1 MLTRNQEHLGLETSG
16 YESQHQ
22 DCDSW
27 LRLNVCQL
35 RLMIA
40 TRNLLVATHGCDSQ
54 TTGFD
59 SRPFG
64 CDSWSRVNSNS
75 KMDLKFISSHN
86 QVGYLAPPP
95 VKHKQLYTSLMKG
108 LNTCRIVHALRENPV
123 VYESLIRDFWK
134 TANVEI
140 IEGKGAIVAEIQETK
155 VIVTEQMIRDV
166 LRFNDHERDPIE
178 LPAGTVEAI
187 LPRLSYEGKFP
198 PLVKKFVHP
207 YWRLLLHM
215 FLLCMTEN
223 RGGIDQLNIT
233 QSAALIC
240 VITNEPFNYS
250 RYILEA
256 MKRNAIGLRKDKF
269 LMYPRFVQMILNE
282 RYPELKRYGN
292 TLELKPMGP
301 SCFGAL
307 TSKKGTEKKFEGL
320 LELEKF
326 GQFAETEDVGENPV
340 MARSVP
346 ERSVSARA
354 IVAEE
359 HDIPRRVEGEP
370 EPERITINSDDEGV
384 EIMCNSDDDIELPPE
399 VNADA
404 VSTVEP
410 VITAESLAMLIKSVT
425 DKMGN
430 PPSDLSVSTE
440 EPVESPRDSDS
451 IPLKRKRRDPRPGMF
466 VEQGKDQSVN
476 IADDDEGLYDFDFEK
491 NVSDTTTTAE
501 NIFEFDVGTQ
511 GDDIATMDVEV
522 QNETGPNVEVH
533 NEAGPSG
540 IVDAGPS
547 GIVYEEPG
555 SSSGKRP
562 EEPLRMPF
570 DSDSSDEDEFI
581 SMRDMKK
588 RMVVLEQ
595 DSIHKDAKIIQLED
609 TIVKKDQQIEQLQGD
624 VSLLFN
630 IVYDLRGKLEKKF
643 GQEFSDPTDVEN
655 RRKAIAKDYAE
666 RSAAMEKYFTRVT
679 DPVADR
685 EKAERMKKKREL
697 VILKNKNVNPD
708 DEDAHATHHLMDVGE
723 TLYDKVGNRSGV
735 VSWGYDH
742 DRKRWWIKRKVG
754 PVEWYKRSGQFQ
766 SFTKVDLTD
775 LSNAPYVDDKPG
787 GPGYAFFERLKREVA
802 RGFPSMRTADS
813 IVKPAK
819 GIRDPYTNKRMKIV
833 HWPATDK
840 EKTIPLV
847 RKIPKGALKTLH
859 FWAYDE
865 RLGQAVIVCG
875 GNASY
880 CLVDQIDLLN
890 LAVEDLEVLASNQ
903 IRVTEKYEEIAKG
916 WTSAVASVLH
926 IQKKGFGGYKD
937 RISGGDQGN

>member
-1 MLTRNQEHLGLETSG
+1 
-16 YESQHQ
+16 
-22 DCDSW
+22 
-27 LRLNVCQL
+27 
-35 RLMIA
+35 
-40 TRNLLVATHGCDSQ
+40 
-54 TTGFD
+54 
-59 SRPFG
+59 
-64 CDSWSRVNSNS
+64 
-75 KMDLKFISSHN
+75 MDLKFISSHN

-95 VKHKQLYTSLMKG
+95 VKHKQLYTSLIKG

-123 VYESLIRDFWK
+123 VYESLIQDFWK
-134 TANVEI
+134 TAKVEI
-140 IEGKGAIVAEIQETK
+140 VEGKGAIVAEIEKTK
-155 VIVTEQMIRDV
+155 VIVTEQIIRDV
-166 LRFNDHERDPIE
+166 LKFNDQETDPIE

-223 RGGIDQLNIT
+223 RGGIDQLNTT
-233 QSAALIC
+233 QTAALIC

-282 RYPELKRYGN
+282 RYPELKRSGN

-307 TSKKGTEKKFEGL
+307 TTKKGTEKKFEGL
-320 LELEKF
+320 IELEKF
-326 GQFAETEDVGENPV
+326 GQFAETEDIGENPV
-340 MARSVP
+340 MARSVT
-346 ERSVSARA
+346 ARA

-359 HDIPRRVEGEP
+359 HDIPRTVEGEP

-404 VSTVEP
+404 VSTINP
-410 VITAESLAMLIKSVT
+410 VISAESLAMLIKSVT

-440 EPVESPRDSDS
+440 EPVESPKDSDS

-476 IADDDEGLYDFDFEK
+476 FADDDEGLYDFDFEK
-491 NVSDTTTTAE
+491 IVSDTITTAE
-501 NIFEFDVGTQ
+501 NMFDFDAGTQ

-522 QNETGPNVEVH
+522 QKETGPNVEVH

-547 GIVYEEPG
+547 GIVHEEPG

-595 DSIHKDAKIIQLED
+595 DSIHKDAKIMQLED

-655 RRKAIAKDYAE
+655 RRKAIAKDDAE

-685 EKAERMKKKREL
+685 EKAERLKKKREL
-697 VILKNKNVNPD
+697 VILKNKNANPD

-754 PVEWYKRSGQFQ
+754 PVEWYKHSGQFQ

-865 RLGQAVIVCG
+865 RLGQAVIVCDG
-875 GNASY
+875 DASY

-903 IRVTEKYEEIAKG
+903 IRATEKYEEIAKG

>member
-1 MLTRNQEHLGLETSG
+1 
-16 YESQHQ
+16 
-22 DCDSW
+22 
-27 LRLNVCQL
+27 
-35 RLMIA
+35 
-40 TRNLLVATHGCDSQ
+40 
-54 TTGFD
+54 
-59 SRPFG
+59 
-64 CDSWSRVNSNS
+64 
-75 KMDLKFISSHN
+75 MDLKFISSHN

-108 LNTCRIVHALRENPV
+108 LNTCRIVHALRENPF

-155 VIVTEQMIRDV
+155 VIVTEQMIREV
-166 LRFNDHERDPIE
+166 LRFNDQETDPIE

-233 QSAALIC
+233 QSAALMF

-269 LMYPRFVQMILNE
+269 LMYPRFVQMILNG
-282 RYPELKRYGN
+282 RYPELKRSGN

-307 TSKKGTEKKFEGL
+307 TTKKGTEKKFEGL
-320 LELEKF
+320 IELEKF

-404 VSTVEP
+404 VPTVEP

-547 GIVYEEPG
+547 GIVHEEPA

-609 TIVKKDQQIEQLQGD
+609 TIVKKDKQIEQLQGD

-655 RRKAIAKDYAE
+655 RRKAIAKDDAE

-735 VSWGYDH
+735 VS
-742 DRKRWWIKRKVG
+742 
-754 PVEWYKRSGQFQ
+754 
-766 SFTKVDLTD
+766 
-775 LSNAPYVDDKPG
+775 
-787 GPGYAFFERLKREVA
+787 
-802 RGFPSMRTADS
+802 
-813 IVKPAK
+813 
-819 GIRDPYTNKRMKIV
+819 
-833 HWPATDK
+833 
-840 EKTIPLV
+840 
-847 RKIPKGALKTLH
+847 
-859 FWAYDE
+859 
-865 RLGQAVIVCG
+865 
-875 GNASY
+875 
-880 CLVDQIDLLN
+880 
-890 LAVEDLEVLASNQ
+890 
-903 IRVTEKYEEIAKG
+903 
-916 WTSAVASVLH
+916 
-926 IQKKGFGGYKD
+926 
-937 RISGGDQGN
+937 

>member
-1 MLTRNQEHLGLETSG
+1 MN
-16 YESQHQ
+16 
-22 DCDSW
+22 
-27 LRLNVCQL
+27 
-35 RLMIA
+35 
-40 TRNLLVATHGCDSQ
+40 
-54 TTGFD
+54 
-59 SRPFG
+59 
-64 CDSWSRVNSNS
+64 
-75 KMDLKFISSHN
+75 LKFISSHN

-140 IEGKGAIVAEIQETK
+140 VEGKGAIVAEIQETK

-166 LRFNDHERDPIE
+166 LRFNDQETDPIE

-223 RGGIDQLNIT
+223 RGGIDQLNTT
-233 QSAALIC
+233 QTAALIC

-282 RYPELKRYGN
+282 RYPELKRSGD
-292 TLELKPMGP
+292 TLELKPM
-301 SCFGAL
+301 
-307 TSKKGTEKKFEGL
+307 
-320 LELEKF
+320 
-326 GQFAETEDVGENPV
+326 TEDIGENPV
-340 MARSVP
+340 MARSVT
-346 ERSVSARA
+346 ARA

-359 HDIPRRVEGEP
+359 HDIPRTVEGEP

-404 VSTVEP
+404 VSTVNP
-410 VITAESLAMLIKSVT
+410 VISAESLAMLIKSVT

-466 VEQGKDQSVN
+466 VEQGKDQSIN

-501 NIFEFDVGTQ
+501 NFFDFDAGTQ

-522 QNETGPNVEVH
+522 QNETGPNVEVR

-547 GIVYEEPG
+547 GIVHEEPG

-581 SMRDMKK
+581 RMRDMKK

-655 RRKAIAKDYAE
+655 RRKAMAKDDAE

-685 EKAERMKKKREL
+685 EKAERLKKKREL
-697 VILKNKNVNPD
+697 VILKNKNANPD

-802 RGFPSMRTADS
+802 KGFPSMRTADS

-865 RLGQAVIVCG
+865 RLGQAVIVCDG
-875 GNASY
+875 DASY

-903 IRVTEKYEEIAKG
+903 IRATEKYEEIAKG

>member
-1 MLTRNQEHLGLETSG
+1 
-16 YESQHQ
+16 
-22 DCDSW
+22 
-27 LRLNVCQL
+27 
-35 RLMIA
+35 
-40 TRNLLVATHGCDSQ
+40 
-54 TTGFD
+54 
-59 SRPFG
+59 
-64 CDSWSRVNSNS
+64 
-75 KMDLKFISSHN
+75 MDLKFIASHN
-86 QVGYLAPPP
+86 QVAYLAPPP
-95 VKHKQLYTSLMKG
+95 VKHKQLFTSLIKG

-123 VYESLIRDFWK
+123 VYESLIREFWK
-134 TANVEI
+134 TAAVEI
-140 IEGKGAIVAEIQETK
+140 IEGKGAIAAEIDGTK
-155 VIVTEQMIRDV
+155 VIVMEQIIRDV
-166 LRFNDHERDPIE
+166 LKFNDQETDPIE
-178 LPAGTVEAI
+178 LAAGTIEAI

-223 RGGIDQLNIT
+223 RGGIDQLNTT
-233 QSAALIC
+233 QTAALIC

-250 RYILEA
+250 RYVLEA

-282 RYPELKRYGN
+282 RYPELKRSGN

-301 SCFGAL
+301 SCFGTL
-307 TSKKGTEKKFEGL
+307 TTKKGTEKKFEGL
-320 LELEKF
+320 IELEKF
-326 GQFAETEDVGENPV
+326 GQFAETEDIVENPV
-340 MARSVP
+340 MAQAVP
-346 ERSVSARA
+346 ARA

-359 HDIPRRVEGEP
+359 HDIQRRAENEP

-384 EIMCNSDDDIELPPE
+384 EITCDSDYDNIELPPE

-404 VSTVEP
+404 VSTVNP
-410 VITAESLAMLIKSVT
+410 VISAESLAMLIKKVT
-425 DKMGN
+425 DTMGN
-430 PPSDLSVSTE
+430 PPPNLSVSTE
-440 EPVESPRDSDS
+440 EPEESPRDSDS

-466 VEQGKDQSVN
+466 IEQGKDQSVTV
-476 IADDDEGLYDFDFEK
+476 AEDTEGLYDFDFEK
-491 NVSDTTTTAE
+491 YVDDATTTTTE
-501 NIFEFDVGTQ
+501 NIFESGVHTQ
-511 GDDIATMDVEV
+511 RDDIATMEVEV
-522 QNETGPNVEVH
+522 QNEARPNVEVH
-533 NEAGPSG
+533 NEAG
-540 IVDAGPS
+540 AGPS
-547 GIVYEEPG
+547 GIVHEEPG

-562 EEPLRMPF
+562 VEPLRMPF

-581 SMRDMKK
+581 SMREMKK
-588 RMVVLEQ
+588 RLVVLEQ

-655 RRKAIAKDYAE
+655 RKKAFEKDNAE
-666 RSAAMEKYFTRVT
+666 KNAAMEKYFERIT
-679 DPVADR
+679 DPEA
-685 EKAERMKKKREL
+685 EKAKAERLKKKREF
-697 VILKNKNVNPD
+697 VILKNKNANPD
-708 DEDAHATHHLMDVGE
+708 DEDARATHHLMDVGE
-723 TLYDKVGNRSGV
+723 TLYDKKGNRSGV

-742 DRKRWWIKRKVG
+742 DRNRWWIKRKVG
-754 PVEWYKRSGQFQ
+754 PVEWYKHSGQFQ

-775 LSNAPYVDDKPG
+775 LTNKPYVDDKPN

-802 RGFPSMRTADS
+802 KGFPSMRTADS

-865 RLGQAVIVCG
+865 RLGQAVIVCDG
-875 GNASY
+875 DASY

-890 LAVEDLEVLASNQ
+890 LEVEDLEVLASNQ
-903 IRVTEKYEEIAKG
+903 IRATEKYEEIAKG
-916 WTSAVASVLH
+916 WTSAVASVMH
-926 IQKKGFGGYKD
+926 IHKKGFGGYKD
-937 RISGGDQGN
+937 NMSGGNQGN

>member
-1 MLTRNQEHLGLETSG
+1 MTKVG
-16 YESQHQ
+16 
-22 DCDSW
+22 
-27 LRLNVCQL
+27 
-35 RLMIA
+35 
-40 TRNLLVATHGCDSQ
+40 NLIDLCCVQ
-54 TTGFD
+54 
-59 SRPFG
+59 
-64 CDSWSRVNSNS
+64 

-95 VKHKQLYTSLMKG
+95 EKHKRLYTSLMKG
-108 LNTCRIVHALRENPV
+108 LNKCRIVHALRENPV
-123 VYESLIRDFWK
+123 VYEDLIRDFWK
-134 TANVEI
+134 SAKVEVV
-140 IEGKGAIVAEIQETK
+140 EGKGAIVAEIQEMK
-155 VIVTEQMIRDV
+155 VIMTEQMIRDV
-166 LRFNDHERDPIE
+166 LKFNDQETDPIE
-178 LPAGTVEAI
+178 LSAGTVESI
-187 LPRLSYEGKFP
+187 LPHLSYEGKFP
-198 PLVKKFVHP
+198 PLIKKFVHP

-215 FLLCMTEN
+215 FLVCMTDN
-223 RGGIDQLNIT
+223 RGGIDQLNTT

-282 RYPELKRYGN
+282 CYPGLKRSGN

-307 TSKKGTEKKFEGL
+307 TTKRGTEKKFEGL
-320 LELEKF
+320 IELEKF
-326 GQFAETEDVGENPV
+326 GQFAETEGVGENPV
-340 MARSVP
+340 MTRSVP
-346 ERSVSARA
+346 VHSVSASA

-359 HDIPRRVEGEP
+359 HDILRRVEGEP
-370 EPERITINSDDEGV
+370 ETECVTINSDDEGV
-384 EIMCNSDDDIELPPE
+384 EIMCDSDDDIELPPE
-399 VNADA
+399 VDA
-404 VSTVEP
+404 VYTVEP
-410 VITAESLAMLIKSVT
+410 VITAESLAMLLKSVT

-430 PPSDLSVSTE
+430 PPSNLSVSTE
-440 EPVESPRDSDS
+440 EPVESPMDSDS
-451 IPLKRKRRDPRPGMF
+451 MPLKRKMRDPRPGMF

-476 IADDDEGLYDFDFEK
+476 VADDDEGLYDFDFEK

-501 NIFEFDVGTQ
+501 NIFEFDVDTQ
-511 GDDIATMDVEV
+511 RDEIAT
-522 QNETGPNVEVH
+522 TNVEVH
-533 NEAGPSG
+533 N
-540 IVDAGPS
+540 DAGPS
-547 GIVYEEPG
+547 GIAHDEPS

-570 DSDSSDEDEFI
+570 DDDSSDEDEFI

-630 IVYDLRGKLEKKF
+630 MVYDLRGKLEKKF

-655 RRKAIAKDYAE
+655 RRKAIAKDDAE
-666 RSAAMEKYFTRVT
+666 RSAAMEQYFKRVT
-679 DPVADR
+679 NPVADK

-697 VILKNKNVNPD
+697 VILKNKNLNPD
-708 DEDAHATHHLMDVGE
+708 NEDAHATHHLMDVGE

-742 DRKRWWIKRKVG
+742 DRKRWWIRRKIG
-754 PVEWYKRSGQFQ
+754 PVEWYKHPGQFQ

-787 GPGYAFFERLKREVA
+787 GAGYIFFERLKREVLK
-802 RGFPSMRTADS
+802 GFPSMRTAES

-865 RLGQAVIVCG
+865 RLGQAVIVCDG
-875 GNASY
+875 ETSF

-890 LAVEDLEVLASNQ
+890 LAVEDLEVLACSQ
-903 IRVTEKYEEIAKG
+903 IRATEKYEEIAKG
-916 WTSAVASVLH
+916 WTAAVASVMYIH
-926 IQKKGFGGYKD
+926 KKGFGGFKD
-937 RISGGDQGN
+937 SACGGDQGN